1 MQEIMQSEDLG
12 FTKKESADES
22 LMQVAES
29 RAVAEV
35 QAAYVIAKKFLHAV
49 KKRALRE
56 LLLLVNVLF

>member
-12 FTKKESADES
+12 FTKKESADS

-35 QAAYVIAKKFLHAV
+35 KQLM
-49 KKRALRE
+49 
-56 LLLLVNVLF
+56 